1 MDHPDSTSAPIGATK
16 LSSAARPRSGGLAEG
31 LQVLRILLKELS
43 TKKDAVRNV
52 RQFFFK
58 KIIPAGYVDE
68 AVQGIL
74 EHVHKLKSRSSEK
87 LFRAKLAVVYVV
99 DAILRKDSLNPATA
113 SGVQHAFEP
122 HLETLIRLCVES
134 AEQSMDRSLKLRRVV
149 EAWSSQPFVSDAVCA
164 KCLEIAGLAEGASTY
179 STSKAKA
186 ANPVASASDSDE
198 NMPFRAPR
206 SSVQASHEVP
216 PHFLQPPPPP
226 PSPPSPP
233 PPPRSRP
240 DRSSQH
246 LKARHIHGTKLQGT
260 TSRLNDLA
268 TIQGGPVAAVLELQN
283 ERREDSFAGHD
294 QELRKGYSGD
304 THSGPVGESR
314 IKSLGD
320 EGPRS
325 TASEDPRSRHGQ
337 GPRTGS
343 GGSLQHHRNGD
354 SSLVADAI
362 SYDQNTAG
370 TASRLSDNLRNMP
383 RENNRSGL
391 GEHPVLR
398 QDGRRDESLEDA
410 RSMGPRGGLGDGLR
424 NRRSADSRDRSRE
437 SQRNHRGEVPYDGM
451 VECDRRGDD
460 ARGSRM
466 VEDPRNRR
474 SEDSRGGGKGES
486 SWDRRGDDA
495 RGSRMV
501 EDPRKRRSE
510 DSRGGGKGESSWD
523 RRGDDARGSRMV
535 EDPRKRRSEDSR
547 GGGKGERSWD
557 RRGDDARF
565 GLDGKGFGG
574 CRGDGKGGRFSD
586 EPRDRRGEGLR
597 SSSRRSRS
605 RSRDRRSGPG
615 NFPPADKV
623 HHMDSRYRQD
633 AQNMRDRMPSRD
645 LGRSKVDESR
655 DGNRYGD
662 KFQAPEQ
669 SRAGHR
675 GSERIPR
682 GRDELETSRRANEG
696 PKTRDDDEQ
705 PSEKRQRVDSTSQ
718 PSVEGSAETSTQ
730 AGDMPRSQKD
740 CGVDNSEPS
749 VADSCTKT
757 HELQSSALEKESLRG
772 SSCGDENIDF
782 DYSDLDED
790 DEHILTVIKNA

>member
-510 DSRGGGKGESSWD
+510 DSRGGGKGE
-523 RRGDDARGSRMV
+523 
-535 EDPRKRRSEDSR
+535 
-547 GGGKGERSWD
+547 RSWD

>member
-466 VEDPRNRR
+466 VEDPR
-474 SEDSRGGGKGES
+474 
-486 SWDRRGDDA
+486 
-495 RGSRMV
+495 
-501 EDPRKRRSE
+501 KRRSE
-510 DSRGGGKGESSWD
+510 DSRGGGKGES
-523 RRGDDARGSRMV
+523 
-535 EDPRKRRSEDSR
+535 
-547 GGGKGERSWD
+547 SWD

>member
-495 RGSRMV
+495 R
-501 EDPRKRRSE
+501 
-510 DSRGGGKGESSWD
+510 
-523 RRGDDARGSRMV
+523 
-535 EDPRKRRSEDSR
+535 
-547 GGGKGERSWD
+547 
-557 RRGDDARF
+557 F